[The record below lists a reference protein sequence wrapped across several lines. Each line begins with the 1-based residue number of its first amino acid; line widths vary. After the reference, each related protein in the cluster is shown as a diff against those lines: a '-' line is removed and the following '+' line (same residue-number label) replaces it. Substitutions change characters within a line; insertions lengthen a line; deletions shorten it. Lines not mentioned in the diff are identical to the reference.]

1 MGALRLLAF
10 AFLCLL
16 GSPLFILGT
25 SLYALRTFF
34 VCRPRGISG
43 TANEPF
49 WARIF
54 LDELG
59 LREDRAAAKLAPH
72 LPALSP
78 LIVWCVSDLTCWAA
92 RVSGY
97 RGAFLTYP
105 PAHPT
110 PVAAMVN
117 HRCEF
122 FDRALRDA
130 VAPSSGPGVQQVVI
144 LGAGWDSRAYGDLK
158 DSGVRVFEVDMPPTQ
173 GAKKAALE
181 QGGVDAGHVTFVETD
196 FSQRSWFD
204 ALQDHGFDP
213 ALPTFILWEGVTMY
227 LDEETVRRTLGHVAQ
242 LAPGSRIAFD
252 YFSRQ
257 LVFGL
262 VGRVVL
268 FLGIKL
274 LYGESVQFGISTRPP
289 PRDRVAAFLE
299 GTGLALAEHELFG
312 KRVLLGGLVLAVNE
326 R

>member
-1 MGALRLLAF
+1 
-10 AFLCLL
+10 
-16 GSPLFILGT
+16 
-25 SLYALRTFF
+25 
-34 VCRPRGISG
+34 
-43 TANEPF
+43 
-49 WARIF
+49 
-54 LDELG
+54 
-59 LREDRAAAKLAPH
+59 
-72 LPALSP
+72 
-78 LIVWCVSDLTCWAA
+78 
-92 RVSGY
+92 
-97 RGAFLTYP
+97 
-105 PAHPT
+105 
-110 PVAAMVN
+110 
-117 HRCEF
+117 
-122 FDRALRDA
+122 
-130 VAPSSGPGVQQVVI
+130 
-144 LGAGWDSRAYGDLK
+144 
-158 DSGVRVFEVDMPPTQ
+158 
-173 GAKKAALE
+173 
-181 QGGVDAGHVTFVETD
+181 
-196 FSQRSWFD
+196 
-204 ALQDHGFDP
+204 
-213 ALPTFILWEGVTMY
+213 MY